1 MKKFITITI
10 MISIIPF
17 LFVKTFTKK
26 DNIKFKY
33 ITNNIIRV
41 LDEKTGQITE
51 IPFEDYI
58 KGVVASEMPTTFELE
73 ALKAQA
79 VASRSYAT
87 YQMNGNNTKEYD
99 VTNTTTNQV
108 YKTESQLKQIWKDEY
123 PQKINKIKKA
133 VTETEN
139 QILTYNNQV
148 VNAMFFSTST
158 GVTENSEEIFSSKVP
173 YLRSVA
179 SKWDEES
186 PSYQDTYKLTLNDF
200 YNKLSL
206 PYNQT
211 LTITNIEKTTTGRTK
226 KLNINGQ
233 TINGRQLAQ
242 KLSLRSNYFDIT
254 QNEND
259 ITITTKG
266 FGHGVGMSQYGA
278 NGMAKEG
285 YKYDQILKYYY
296 QNTEIKKT

>member
-87 YQMNGNNTKEYD
+87 YQMNGN
-99 VTNTTTNQV
+99 
-108 YKTESQLKQIWKDEY
+108 KT
-123 PQKINKIKKA
+123 
-133 VTETEN
+133 
-139 QILTYNNQV
+139 
-148 VNAMFFSTST
+148 
-158 GVTENSEEIFSSKVP
+158 
-173 YLRSVA
+173 
-179 SKWDEES
+179 
-186 PSYQDTYKLTLNDF
+186 
-200 YNKLSL
+200 
-206 PYNQT
+206 
-211 LTITNIEKTTTGRTK
+211 
-226 KLNINGQ
+226 
-233 TINGRQLAQ
+233 
-242 KLSLRSNYFDIT
+242 
-254 QNEND
+254 
-259 ITITTKG
+259 
-266 FGHGVGMSQYGA
+266 
-278 NGMAKEG
+278 
-285 YKYDQILKYYY
+285 LKYLHCHL
-296 QNTEIKKT
+296 